1 MPSCVFLKCNNNSRN
16 TNKARGVTFHSFPQ
30 DQRCKE
36 KWIKIIQVDKRD
48 EEWLPTKFS
57 KVCSEHFEANH
68 LYVTPLGLRKLKPDA
83 IPAFRDLKVRKKWC
97 TIMKRDDKVPL
108 SYHTVRYC
116 CEDHFDLEADMENY
130 VKYKL
135 VGGQLRLK
143 KGALPHKFDCQ
154 KPQKNIAER
163 PGFKKRAKREK
174 KLIEDRMTATESN
187 EPREMDCQPTA
198 LLQDT
203 SKNNENSV
211 DNEGS
216 LQSPSDEKFNNEEIK
231 CEIETFKI
239 DENSVDN
246 DGSLQSPSDEIFNNE
261 EMECEI
267 SKNNENSVDN
277 DGSLQEPSD
286 EILNQIKKECVTVPQ
301 QEETTIDFESDK
313 SLDIPKTQ
321 KNSRLREKNKI
332 IIRQQKKLAVQ
343 DKTIATQ
350 KRLIAKQVKVINS
363 LKANIENL
371 ELKNDKLTKRNEFLR
386 GSLQRLR
393 EKVLNENE

>member
-1 MPSCVFLKCNNNSRN
+1 MPKCCVRNCKNITSR
-16 TNKARGVTFHSFPQ
+16 
-30 DQRCKE
+30 
-36 KWIKIIQVDKRD
+36 
-48 EEWLPTKFS
+48 
-57 KVCSEHFEANH
+57 
-68 LYVTPLGLRKLKPDA
+68 
-83 IPAFRDLKVRKKWC
+83 
-97 TIMKRDDKVPL
+97 
-108 SYHTVRYC
+108 
-116 CEDHFDLEADMENY
+116 
-130 VKYKL
+130 
-135 VGGQLRLK
+135 RLK
-143 KGALPHKFDCQ
+143 KDGISYFRFPRNPIRRGEWTSIISQQRREDFF
-154 KPQKNIAER
+154 KPNNSSVVCTEH
-163 PGFKKRAKREK
+163 FLE
-174 KLIEDRMTATESN
+174 EDVYV
-187 EPREMDCQPTA
+187 
-198 LLQDT
+198 T
-203 SKNNENSV
+203 SKGIKRLCKTAVPNIV
-211 DNEGS
+211 DMTPQD
-216 LQSPSDEKFNNEEIK
+216 LK
-231 CEIETFKI
+231 IETFKN

-286 EILNQIKKECVTVPQ
+286 EIFNQIKKECVTVPQ

-332 IIRQQKKLAVQ
+332 IISQQKKLAVQ

-350 KRLIAKQVKVINS
+350 KRLIAKQVKVINR
-363 LKANIENL
+363 LKANIEDL

>member
-83 IPAFRDLKVRKKWC
+83 IPAFR
-97 TIMKRDDKVPL
+97 
-108 SYHTVRYC
+108 
-116 CEDHFDLEADMENY
+116 
-130 VKYKL
+130 
-135 VGGQLRLK
+135 
-143 KGALPHKFDCQ
+143 
-154 KPQKNIAER
+154 
-163 PGFKKRAKREK
+163 AKREK

-216 LQSPSDEKFNNEEIK
+216 LQSPSDEKFNNEEIKCEIETFKNDENSVDNEGSLQSPSDEIFNNEEIK